1 MIDADRLTRATTM
14 VSDDADPK
22 IHIYDAGMKKYSCE
36 AFPACV
42 HLVRYVIG

>member
-22 IHIYDAGMKKYSCE
+22 IRIYDAGMKKYSCE

-42 HLVRYVIG
+42 HHVSYVKG